1 MSKSIGIDL
10 GTTNSVA
17 ALKKIDTE
25 ILINAEGEQ
34 LTPSVVSMQ
43 IKGHLL
49 KSTKILVGRH
59 ALDWMIQD
67 PKNTIVSIKRLMGR
81 GFSDAE
87 IKKLLAEERFSYQ
100 VKPLSDASGQSLC
113 VVLNKKEYTPE
124 QISAN
129 ILEKI
134 KKDSEKQ
141 LKEKIDHAVV
151 TVPAYFNDKQ
161 KTATRRA
168 AALANIKVQRL
179 LPEPT
184 AAAISFGVDNL
195 QPGEAKTIMVFDLG
209 GGTFD
214 LSILTIA
221 DGQFIEQGKGGDMWL
236 GGDDIDDLIRQYVY
250 SETEEENELES
261 LSELIDKLDNRDKNR
276 FLGELKQ
283 KIEQAKIKLS
293 SSDKAYIDILGL
305 LKDEDGDIVD
315 IDIELHREKFEQLL
329 TPFVER
335 TISLSK
341 KLISDINFELDLI
354 DQVILVGGS
363 SNIPLVVKK
372 IKQLF
377 GADKVLQ
384 HSRPMLAIAEGAA
397 ILAHRLSDSYEC
409 PQCGHEVAQDD
420 TTCPSCQFNLEENLI
435 ASGLLDIVHS
445 SSHDYF
451 LELDGGKLYKL
462 AEENTPLPFN
472 AHFSFKLVHQDQRLA
487 HFKFSNAV
495 NEQQESIGDLWL
507 SFDVPH
513 KTFDKDN
520 LPDIQLDFEIDINNL
535 IRVSAV
541 LDGYPDINISKTLS
555 RGGVDEQLFLELEN
569 SINKVNNDDSMG
581 KSIYTSLEFLNR
593 SLTIA
598 DQINHLLDPD
608 TGSMDK
614 KIYNKIIKAHNIAID
629 IFDHDEAFIGNQ
641 YYISNLMGSF
651 GNLIPDKEK
660 KKIENKIA
668 RFEEKV
674 NSGKL
679 KEIQKARDEALDEL
693 DNYPIL
699 GSLMQLS
706 SAEQIV
712 SQSNDSNKAYY
723 FNNAIDNIIDSLE
736 AGYMEKAEQM
746 LSEVLPEAFNI
757 LENRSEKKL
766 HIFKEV
772 QA

>member
-17 ALKKIDTE
+17 ALKKMDTE
-25 ILINAEGEQ
+25 ILNNAEGEQ

-43 IKGHLL
+43 IKGRLL
-49 KSTKILVGRH
+49 KSTKLLVGRH

-81 GFSDAE
+81 GFSDTE
-87 IKKLLAEERFSYQ
+87 IKKLLAEERFAYQ
-100 VKPLSDASGQSLC
+100 LKPLSDASGQSLC
-113 VVLNKKEYTPE
+113 VVLNKQEYTPE
-124 QISAN
+124 QISAK

-141 LKEKIDHAVV
+141 LKEKIDYAVV

-161 KTATRRA
+161 KAATRRA
-168 AALANIKVQRL
+168 AALAGIKVQRL

-236 GGDDIDDLIRQYVY
+236 GGDDIDDLIRRYVY
-250 SETEEENELES
+250 SETEQENELDN
-261 LSELIDKLDNRDKNR
+261 LSELIDTLDSRDKNR

-293 SSDKAYIDILGL
+293 SSDKAHIDILGL

-363 SNIPLVVKK
+363 SNIPLVVKE

-409 PQCGHEVAQDD
+409 PQCGKKVAQDD

-435 ASGLLDIVHS
+435 AGGLLDIVHS

-451 LELDGGKLYKL
+451 LELEGGRPYKL
-462 AEENTPLPFN
+462 AEQNTPLPFN
-472 AHFSFKLVHQDQRLA
+472 AHFAFKLVHHDQRLA
-487 HFKFSNAV
+487 HFKFSNEV
-495 NEQQESIGDLWL
+495 NEQQENIGDLWL
-507 SFDVPH
+507 SFDLPRNE
-513 KTFDKDN
+513 FDKDN
-520 LPDIQLDFEIDINNL
+520 LPEIQLDFEIDINNL
-535 IRVSAV
+535 ITVSAA
-541 LDGYPDINISKTLS
+541 LDGYPDITISKTLS

-569 SINKVNNDDSMG
+569 SINKVNNDDSSG
-581 KSIYTSLEFLNR
+581 KTIYTSLEFLKR

-598 DQINHLLDPD
+598 GQINKLLDPD
-608 TGSMDK
+608 TGKMDK
-614 KIYNKIIKAHNIAID
+614 KIYNKIIRAHNIALD
-629 IFDHDEAFIGNQ
+629 IFDHDEGFIGNQ
-641 YYISNLMGSF
+641 YYITNLMGSF
-651 GNLIPDKEK
+651 GELLPDNDK
-660 KKIENKIA
+660 KKVENKIA

-674 NSGKL
+674 NSGEL
-679 KEIQKARDEALDEL
+679 KEIQKARDEALSEL
-693 DNYPIL
+693 ENYPVL
-699 GSLMQLS
+699 GALMNIS
-706 SAEQIV
+706 SAEHIV
-712 SQSNDSNKAYY
+712 SQNNDTNKAHY
-723 FNNAIDNIIDSLE
+723 FDKAIDNIIDSLE
-736 AGYMEKAEQM
+736 EGNMKKTEQL
-746 LSEVLPEAFNI
+746 LSEALPKAYNVLDNQ
-757 LENRSEKKL
+757 SDKKIQ
-766 HIFKEV
+766 IFKDI